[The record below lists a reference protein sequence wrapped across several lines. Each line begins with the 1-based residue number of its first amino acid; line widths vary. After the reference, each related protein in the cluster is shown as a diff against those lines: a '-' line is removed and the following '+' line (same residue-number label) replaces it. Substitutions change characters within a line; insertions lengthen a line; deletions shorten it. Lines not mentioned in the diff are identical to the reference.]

1 MTVQTDQTLNPFFDP
16 KGIVLFGAS
25 ANPSSLGFGVA
36 RNLVQSGYPGAI
48 HFVNP
53 KGGNLGERPF
63 HPTLATIPDPVDL
76 AVLLIP
82 AQFAPQTLK
91 VCGQRGIR
99 AAIIASGGF
108 RETDEAGAA
117 LEAECL
123 RIAQQYEMR
132 LIGPNCIGLLDT
144 HLPLDT
150 TFLPSPGPNAGNIAF
165 ISHSGAI
172 CAALIDWSFG
182 QGFGFSR
189 LVSLGN
195 QADVSETD
203 MLAPV
208 ASDPHTKVVTMYM
221 EGVKNGRSF
230 VQQAS
235 QITQEKPII
244 VHKVGRFAS
253 GQQAAASH
261 TGALAGSESAFDAA
275 FRRAGVIRAQSSEE
289 QFDWAKALAWCPLP
303 QGRHVAV
310 LSNAGGPGVTAA
322 DALEAHGLNL
332 APLQADTLAKLQA
345 ILPPFASLHNPVD
358 MLASA
363 SPDDYAQCLRILLAD
378 EQVHSAM
385 VILPPPPMFSAG
397 AVAHALIPVIT
408 TADKPVIVA
417 LMGHRLIPEAAQH
430 FRAAHVPEY
439 PFPERAAS
447 ALAVL
452 AERADFLTQAP
463 QSPNTFHDV
472 KTESARQLLAATS
485 KKSVESAKSAD
496 KFTQALPIEVINQM
510 LTAYGIRVPVLG
522 LADSAE
528 TAVSLANTIGYP
540 VALKI
545 ASPDI
550 LHKSDM
556 GGVVLN
562 VASPETVA
570 RHYTELIE
578 KAKAIYPD
586 AAIQGIHVQPM
597 IPAGQEVII
606 GAVQDPQFGPV
617 VMFGSGG
624 VEVEGLHDVAFAL
637 APLTEADAHYLLENT
652 WAGKK
657 LAGFRN
663 IEAGDKTAVLD
674 TLYRLGQL
682 VSDFPELAE
691 IEINPLRVLTPGGGV
706 YALDVRATRT
716 TA

>member
-1 MTVQTDQTLNPFFDP
+1 MTFQTEPTLTPFFEP
-16 KGIVLFGAS
+16 QGIVLFGAS
-25 ANPSSLGFGVA
+25 AKPTSLGFGVA

-53 KGGNLGERPF
+53 KGGMLLERPL
-63 HPTLATIPDPVDL
+63 HTNLATIPDPIDL

-82 AQFAPQTLK
+82 AKFAPQTLAA
-91 VCGQRGIR
+91 CGKRGVR

-108 RETDEAGAA
+108 RETDETGAA

-123 RIAQQYEMR
+123 QIAQQYEMR

-150 TFLPSPGPNAGNIAF
+150 TFLPPPGPNPGDIAF

-172 CAALIDWSFG
+172 CAAIIDWSFG

-235 QITQEKPII
+235 QVTQEKPVIAL
-244 VHKVGRFAS
+244 KVGRFAS

-261 TGALAGSESAFDAA
+261 TGALAGSESAFNAA
-275 FRRAGVIRAQSSEE
+275 FRRAGVIRAHSSEE

-303 QGRHVAV
+303 QGRNVAV
-310 LSNAGGPGVTAA
+310 LTNAGGPGVTAA
-322 DALEAHGLNL
+322 DALEANGLKL
-332 APLQADTLAKLQA
+332 APLSNETITQMQT
-345 ILPPFASLHNPVD
+345 ILPPFASLHNPID

-363 SPDDYAQCLRILLAD
+363 SPDDYAQCLQIVLAD
-378 EQVHSAM
+378 EEVHSAM

-397 AVAHALIPVIT
+397 AVAKALIPLIAV
-408 TADKPVIVA
+408 ADKPVVVA
-417 LMGHRLIPEAAQH
+417 LMGDRLIPEAAQH
-430 FRAAHVPEY
+430 FRAARVPEY

-452 AERADFLTQAP
+452 AQRAEFLAQKQQGP
-463 QSPNTFHDV
+463 VTFNDIQ
-472 KTESARQLLAATS
+472 TESVRQLLAS
-485 KKSVESAKSAD
+485 SVKKSAKS
-496 KFTQALPIEVINQM
+496 KTLPMQTEVVNEL
-510 LTAYGIRVPVLG
+510 LTAYGIRVPVLA

-528 TAVSLANTIGYP
+528 TAVSLANELGYP

-562 VASPETVA
+562 VASPEAVA
-570 RHYTELIE
+570 EHFTALMA
-578 KAKAIYPD
+578 KAKAAYPE
-586 AAIQGIHVQPM
+586 ATFLGVHIQPM
-597 IPAGQEVII
+597 IPEGQEVIV

-624 VEVEGLHDVAFAL
+624 VEVEGLQDVAFAL
-637 APLTEADAHYLLENT
+637 APLTEADAHYLLDST

-663 IEAGDKTAVLD
+663 LEAGDETAVLD

-682 VSDFPELAE
+682 VSDFPDIAE
-691 IEINPLRVLTPGGGV
+691 IEINPLRVLSDGV
-706 YALDVRATRT
+706 FALDVRAI
-716 TA
+716 

>member
-1 MTVQTDQTLNPFFDP
+1 MTFHTDPSLTPFFEP
-16 KGIVLFGAS
+16 KGIVLIGAS
-25 ANPSSLGFGVA
+25 TKPTSLGFGVA

-53 KGGNLGERPF
+53 KSGMLWERPL
-63 HPTLATIPDPVDL
+63 HPTLTAVPDPVDL

-82 AQFAPQTLK
+82 AQFAPQTLAA
-91 VCGQRGIR
+91 CGERGIR

-108 RETDEAGAA
+108 RETDETGAA
-117 LEAECL
+117 LETECL
-123 RIAQQYEMR
+123 DIARQYQMR

-150 TFLPSPGPNAGNIAF
+150 TFLPPPGPNAGDIAF

-203 MLAPV
+203 MLA
-208 ASDPHTKVVTMYM
+208 AIANDPHTKVITMYM

-230 VQQAS
+230 IQQAS
-235 QITQEKPII
+235 QVTQQKPVI
-244 VHKVGRFAS
+244 VHKVGRTAS

-303 QGRHVAV
+303 TGRNVAV
-310 LSNAGGPGVTAA
+310 LTNAGGPGVTAA
-322 DALEAHGLNL
+322 DALEANGLQL
-332 APLQADTLAKLQA
+332 APLHEDTVAQLQA

-363 SPDDYAQCLRILLAD
+363 SPNDYAQCLQTLLAD

-408 TADKPVIVA
+408 TADKPVVVA
-417 LMGHRLIPEAAQH
+417 LMGNRLIPEAAQH

-439 PFPERAAS
+439 PFPERAAR

-452 AERADFLTQAP
+452 AQRSEFLAQAP
-463 QSPNTFHDV
+463 LSVFPRRRERQVPLPLGGLS
-472 KTESARQLLAATS
+472 TEALGQL
-485 KKSVESAKSAD
+485 
-496 KFTQALPIEVINQM
+496 
-510 LTAYGIRVPVLG
+510 LTAYGIRVPVLE
-522 LADSAE
+522 LADSVE
-528 TAVSLANTIGYP
+528 TAVSLANTISYP

-556 GGVVLN
+556 GGVILN
-562 VASPETVA
+562 VTTPEAVA
-570 RHYTELIE
+570 QNYTSLIE
-578 KAKAIYPD
+578 KAAATYPH
-586 AAIQGIHVQPM
+586 AKIEGVHIQPM

-617 VMFGSGG
+617 IMFGSGG
-624 VEVEGLHDVAFAL
+624 VEVEGLADVAFAL
-637 APLTEADAHYLLENT
+637 APLTEADAHYLLGNT

-682 VSDFPELAE
+682 VSDFPEIAE
-691 IEINPLRVLTPGGGV
+691 IEINPLRVLAAGQGV
-706 YALDVRATRT
+706 YALDVRAIRRK
-716 TA
+716 

>member
-1 MTVQTDQTLNPFFDP
+1 MTFQINPTLTPFFEP
-16 KGIVLFGAS
+16 QGIVLFGAS
-25 ANPSSLGFGVA
+25 AKPTSLGFGVA
-36 RNLVQSGYPGAI
+36 RNLVQSGYLGAI

-53 KGGNLGERPF
+53 KGGMLWERAL
-63 HPTLATIPDPVDL
+63 HPTLATVPDPVDL

-82 AQFAPQTLK
+82 AKFAPQTLAE
-91 VCGQRGIR
+91 CGERGIR

-117 LEAECL
+117 LEAECV
-123 RIAQQYEMR
+123 RIAQQYQIR

-150 TFLPSPGPNAGNIAF
+150 TFLQPPGPNPGDIAL

-172 CAALIDWSFG
+172 CAATIDWSFG

-189 LVSLGN
+189 LLSLGN

-208 ASDPHTKVVTMYM
+208 ASDPHTKVVALYM

-235 QITQEKPII
+235 QVTQQKPVIAFKAG
-244 VHKVGRFAS
+244 HSAS
-253 GQQAAASH
+253 GQKAAASH
-261 TGALAGSESAFDAA
+261 TGALAGSESAFNAA
-275 FRRAGVIRAQSSEE
+275 FRRTGVIRAQTSEE
-289 QFDWAKALAWCPLP
+289 QFDWARALAWCPLP
-303 QGRHVAV
+303 SGRNVAV
-310 LSNAGGPGVTAA
+310 LTNAGGPGVIAA
-322 DALEAHGLNL
+322 DTLEALGLKL
-332 APLQADTLAKLQA
+332 APLHDDTFAQLQA
-345 ILPPFASLHNPVD
+345 ILPSFASVHNPVD
-358 MLASA
+358 MLAAA
-363 SPDDYAQCLRILLAD
+363 SPHDYAQCLSILLAD
-378 EQVHSAM
+378 DQVNSVM

-397 AVAHALIPVIT
+397 AVAQALIPIIT
-408 TADKPVIVA
+408 TTDKPVVVT
-417 LMGHRLIPEAAQH
+417 LLGHRLIPEAIQH
-430 FRAAHVPEY
+430 FRAAHVPTY

-452 AERADFLTQAP
+452 IQRAEFLAQKP
-463 QSPNTFHDV
+463 QTPVVFKDIDTKAIQQLANHANKV
-472 KTESARQLLAATS
+472 LPTE
-485 KKSVESAKSAD
+485 
-496 KFTQALPIEVINQM
+496 IINQI
-510 LTAYGIRVPVLG
+510 LTAYGIRVPVLA
-522 LADSAE
+522 LADSVE
-528 TAVSLANTIGYP
+528 TAVSIANTIGYP

-545 ASPDI
+545 ASADI

-556 GGVVLN
+556 GGVILN
-562 VASPETVA
+562 VTTPEAVA
-570 RHYTELIE
+570 QNYTALIE
-578 KAKAIYPD
+578 KATITYPE
-586 AAIQGIHVQPM
+586 ANIQGVHVQPM

-617 VMFGSGG
+617 LMFGSGG
-624 VEVEGLHDVAFAL
+624 VEVEGLGDVAFAL

-663 IEAGDKTAVLD
+663 IEAGDETAVLD

-682 VSDFPELAE
+682 VSDFPEIAE
-691 IEINPLRVLTPGGGV
+691 IEINPLRVLTQGKGV
-706 YALDVRATRT
+706 YAVDVRATRT
-716 TA
+716 TV

>member
-1 MTVQTDQTLNPFFDP
+1 MKQPFNAKLFFEP

-25 ANPSSLGFGVA
+25 TTPTSLGFGVA

-53 KGGNLGERPF
+53 KGGRLLERPL
-63 HPTLATIPDPVDL
+63 HPSLATIPDPVDL

-82 AQFAPQTLK
+82 AKFAPQTLEA
-91 VCGQRGIR
+91 CGQRGIR

-108 RETDEAGAA
+108 RETDETGAA

-123 RIAQQYEMR
+123 HIAQQYQMR

-150 TFLPSPGPNAGNIAF
+150 TFLPPPGPNAGDIAF

-208 ASDPHTKVVTMYM
+208 ASDPHTKVVALYM

-230 VQQAS
+230 MQQAS
-235 QITQEKPII
+235 QVTPKKPVIA
-244 VHKVGRFAS
+244 HKVGRFAS

-310 LSNAGGPGVTAA
+310 LTNAGGPGVTAA
-322 DALEAHGLNL
+322 DALEANSLKL
-332 APLQADTLAKLQA
+332 AALHDDTLTQLQT

-363 SPDDYAQCLRILLAD
+363 SPSDYAQCLRVLLAD
-378 EQVHSAM
+378 ARVHSVM

-397 AVAHALIPVIT
+397 AVAQALIPVIT
-408 TADKPVIVA
+408 TAAKPVVVA
-417 LMGHRLIPEAAQH
+417 LMGDRLIPEAAQH

-439 PFPERAAS
+439 PFPERAAR

-452 AERADFLTQAP
+452 AERADFLAQKP
-463 QSPNTFHDV
+463 QVPVTFADIN
-472 KTESARQLLAATS
+472 
-485 KKSVESAKSAD
+485 KKRAKSLFAENT
-496 KFTQALPIEVINQM
+496 KEGLSTELINQM
-510 LTAYGIRVPVLG
+510 LTAYGIRVPVLE
-522 LADSAE
+522 LADSVE
-528 TAVSLANTIGYP
+528 TAVFHANNSGYP

-562 VASPETVA
+562 VTTAEAVA
-570 RHYTELIE
+570 QHYTSLIE
-578 KAKAIYPD
+578 KAANAYPE
-586 AAIQGIHVQPM
+586 ANILGVHIQPM

-606 GAVQDPQFGPV
+606 GAVQDPQFGAV

-624 VEVEGLHDVAFAL
+624 VEVEGLQDVAFAL
-637 APLTEADAHYLLENT
+637 APLTETEAHYLLDAT

-657 LAGFRN
+657 LDGFRN
-663 IEAGDKTAVLD
+663 IAAGDKTAVLD

-682 VSDFPELAE
+682 VSDFPEIAE
-691 IEINPLRVLTPGGGV
+691 IEINPLRVLAPGEGV
-706 YALDVRATRT
+706 YALDVRATYHLK
-716 TA
+716 

>member
-1 MTVQTDQTLNPFFDP
+1 M
-16 KGIVLFGAS
+16 
-25 ANPSSLGFGVA
+25 
-36 RNLVQSGYPGAI
+36 QSGYPGAI

-53 KGGNLGERPF
+53 KGGTLLERPL
-63 HPTLATIPDPVDL
+63 HSTLSTIPDPIDL

-82 AQFAPQTLK
+82 AKFAPQTLEA
-91 VCGQRGIR
+91 CGQRGIR

-108 RETDEAGAA
+108 RETNEIGAA

-150 TFLPSPGPNAGNIAF
+150 TFLPPPGPNPGSIAF

-172 CAALIDWSFG
+172 CAAIIDWSFG

-221 EGVKNGRSF
+221 EGVKNGRFF

-235 QITQEKPII
+235 QVTREKPVIAL
-244 VHKVGRFAS
+244 KVGRFAS
-253 GQQAAASH
+253 GQKAAASH

-275 FRRAGVIRAQSSEE
+275 FRRAGVIRAASSEE
-289 QFDWAKALAWCPLP
+289 QFDWARALASCPLP
-303 QGRHVAV
+303 HGHNVAV
-310 LSNAGGPGVTAA
+310 LTNAGGPGVTAA
-322 DALEAHGLNL
+322 DALEAHGLKL
-332 APLQADTLAKLQA
+332 APLHEDTIAQLQA

-363 SPDDYAQCLRILLAD
+363 SPNDYAQCLQILLTD
-378 EQVHSAM
+378 KQVHSVM
-385 VILPPPPMFSAG
+385 VILPPPPMFSVG
-397 AVAHALIPVIT
+397 AVAKALIPIIT
-408 TADKPVIVA
+408 TADKPVVVA
-417 LMGHRLIPEAAQH
+417 LMGDRLIPEAAHH
-430 FRAAHVPEY
+430 FRAAHVPEF

-447 ALAVL
+447 ALAI
-452 AERADFLTQAP
+452 LTQRAEFLAQKP
-463 QSPNTFHDV
+463 QIPVSFDDID
-472 KTESARQLLAATS
+472 TEKVRQLLKFAS
-485 KKSVESAKSAD
+485 PAKTED
-496 KFTQALPIEVINQM
+496 KLSHPLQTEIVNQM
-510 LTAYGIRVPVLG
+510 LVAYGIRVPELE

-528 TAVSLANTIGYP
+528 TAVSLANKIGYP
-540 VALKI
+540 VAIKI
-545 ASPDI
+545 ASPNI

-562 VASPETVA
+562 VASQEAVA
-570 RHYTELIE
+570 KAFTTLVD
-578 KAKAIYPD
+578 KAKNTYPE
-586 AAIQGIHVQPM
+586 AVIHGIHIQPM
-597 IPAGQEVII
+597 ISAGHDVIV
-606 GAVQDPQFGPV
+606 GAVQDPQFGAMA
-617 VMFGSGG
+617 MFGSGG
-624 VEVEGLHDVAFAL
+624 VEVEGLQDVEFAL
-637 APLTEADAHYLLENT
+637 APLTETDAHYLLDNT

-657 LAGFRN
+657 LAGFRF

-674 TLYRLGQL
+674 TLYRLSQL
-682 VSDFPELAE
+682 ASDFPEITE
-691 IEINPLRVLTPGGGV
+691 IEINPLRVLSNGV
-706 YALDVRATRT
+706 FALDVRATI
-716 TA
+716 AMEQSQ

>member
-1 MTVQTDQTLNPFFDP
+1 MTLQTDSTLTPFFEP

-25 ANPSSLGFGVA
+25 AKPTSLGFGVA
-36 RNLVQSGYPGAI
+36 RNLLQSGYPGAI

-53 KGGNLGERPF
+53 KGGTLLERPL
-63 HPTLATIPDPVDL
+63 HPTLATIPDPIDL

-82 AQFAPQTLK
+82 AKFAPQTLEA
-91 VCGQRGIR
+91 CGHRDIR

-108 RETDEAGAA
+108 RETDETGAA

-123 RIAQQYEMR
+123 RIAQQYQMR

-150 TFLPSPGPNAGNIAF
+150 TFLPPPGPNTGDIAF

-172 CAALIDWSFG
+172 CAAIIDWSFG

-235 QITQEKPII
+235 QVTQEKPVI
-244 VHKVGRFAS
+244 VHKVGRFTS

-275 FRRAGVIRAQSSEE
+275 FRRAGVIRAHSSEE
-289 QFDWAKALAWCPLP
+289 QFDWAKALAWCPLS
-303 QGRHVAV
+303 QGRNVAV
-310 LSNAGGPGVTAA
+310 LTNAGGPGVTAA
-322 DALEAHGLNL
+322 DALEANGLKL
-332 APLQADTLAKLQA
+332 AQLHDETQAQLET
-345 ILPPFASLHNPVD
+345 ILPPFASLHNPID

-363 SPDDYAQCLRILLAD
+363 SPDDYAHCLQILLAD
-378 EQVHSAM
+378 EQVDSVM

-397 AVAHALIPVIT
+397 AVAKALIPIIT

-417 LMGHRLIPEAAQH
+417 LMGDRLIPEAAQH
-430 FRAAHVPEY
+430 FRAAQVPEY

-452 AERADFLTQAP
+452 AQRADFLMQKQQTAV
-463 QSPNTFHDV
+463 TFTNIDK
-472 KTESARQLLAATS
+472 KTVTQLLAKNPENVLRT
-485 KKSVESAKSAD
+485 E
-496 KFTQALPIEVINQM
+496 IINKI
-510 LTAYGIRVPVLG
+510 LTAYGIRVSVLE

-528 TAVSLANTIGYP
+528 TAVAMANNIGYP

-556 GGVVLN
+556 GGVILN
-562 VASPETVA
+562 VASPEAVA
-570 RHYTELIE
+570 ENFANLMA
-578 KAKAIYPD
+578 KAKASYPE
-586 AAIQGIHVQPM
+586 AAIQGIHIQPM
-597 IPAGQEVII
+597 IPPGQEVIV

-617 VMFGSGG
+617 IMFGSGG
-624 VEVEGLHDVAFAL
+624 VEVEGLEDVTFAL
-637 APLTEADAHYLLENT
+637 APLTEADAHYLLDNT

-657 LAGFRN
+657 LGGFRN
-663 IEAGDKTAVLD
+663 ITAGDKTAVLD
-674 TLYRLGQL
+674 TLYRLGKL
-682 VSDFPELAE
+682 VSDFPEIAE
-691 IEINPLRVLTPGGGV
+691 IEINPLRVLKNGV
-706 YALDVRATRT
+706 YALDVRAVGE
-716 TA
+716 